1 MKLIIKRKNKIITIL
16 GLLLLIS
23 GIFILVYHYSSYK
36 ILDNIEEE
44 KIEEF
49 INTDTVVEN
58 IEDTSSNNVVTTTS
72 TKEEVPYIA
81 VLEIPAISLKKG
93 LVSQNSKYN
102 NINYGI
108 KIIDKSNMPDV
119 VNGNF
124 VLASHNGSSY
134 VSYFRNLSK
143 LSLNDKIYVYYNG
156 IKYEYYLSK
165 IYDTPKDGNIEVSR
179 DTTKTTI
186 TLITCKRGTKDTQTV
201 YIGYLSS
208 EVSY

>member
-1 MKLIIKRKNKIITIL
+1 MKSKIKRKNKIIIIL
-16 GLLLLIS
+16 GLLLLLS
-23 GIFILVYHYSSYK
+23 GIFILTYQYSSYK
-36 ILDNIEEE
+36 KLDTLEEE

-49 INTDTVVEN
+49 INTDTVIDN
-58 IEDTSSNNVVTTTS
+58 TEDTSTLESTTTT

-102 NINYGI
+102 NVNYGVQ
-108 KIIDKSNMPDV
+108 IIDKSTMPNV
-119 VNGNF
+119 VNGNL

-134 VSYFRNLSK
+134 ISYFRNLNK
-143 LSLNDKIYVYYNG
+143 LSLNDKIYIYYNG
-156 IKYEYYLSK
+156 IKYEYILKK
-165 IYDTPKDGNIEVSR
+165 IYDTPKDGYIEVER
-179 DTTKTTI
+179 DINKTTI
-186 TLITCKRGTKDTQTV
+186 TLITCKKGTKDIQTV